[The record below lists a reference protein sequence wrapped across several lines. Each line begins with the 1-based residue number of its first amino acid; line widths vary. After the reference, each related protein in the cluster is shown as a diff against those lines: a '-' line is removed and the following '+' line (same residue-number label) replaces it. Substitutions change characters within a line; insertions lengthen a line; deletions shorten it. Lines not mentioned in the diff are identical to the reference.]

1 MPGVRI
7 SDGSSFR
14 QLKASEGV
22 VGTMTQAPQAA
33 LPTLNNRYRLDAQ
46 LGVGR
51 LALVYRATDLQRRC
65 PVLVHVLRRE
75 LLEQAA
81 LRQRFDLE
89 ASHAAQRRHAAFPSV
104 IEHGEAAGRPYLITD
119 DVTGTPLRDHL
130 PLHAEYGLAVARQIV
145 AAVDACQ
152 RAGVPHPPISSAH
165 IMLDD
170 AGRVTMVEH
179 WSLDA
184 GESRRDRTFYRAPE
198 SGVAHSSVASVVYE
212 LGVLL
217 HEVLSGRPG
226 QAGVPPGAR
235 VLPAQLLLADLERL
249 IQAATDPDPAQRPG
263 DVATFGRMLEAA
275 AGRTMTTTRRIGAAR
290 GQPAAAHTSAA
301 PAAASPPSRWLP
313 HRIIGLV
320 LMIGLALGLTAV
332 TYQVALTV
340 IPFVAGLERPIAD
353 GLERL
358 GIRPPEWLTGV
369 VGEAGDVLVVTIADE
384 QGLNLR
390 QDPGLRTSVLG
401 VLSSGTQVRR
411 ISGPVVVDDVPW
423 LQVRAR
429 IGDRDVEGWVSAHF
443 VRALE

>member
-1 MPGVRI
+1 MLDIRT
-7 SDGSSFR
+7 SDGSSSR

-33 LPTLNNRYRLDAQ
+33 LPTLNNRYRLDTQ

-51 LALVYRATDLQRRC
+51 LALVYRATDLRRRC

-75 LLEQAA
+75 LLEQAT

-89 ASHAAQRRHAAFPSV
+89 AGHAAQRRHAAFPSV

-119 DVTGTPLRDHL
+119 DITGTPLRDHL
-130 PLHAEYGLAVARQIV
+130 PVSAERGLAIARQIV

-170 AGRVTMVEH
+170 TGRVTMVEH

-184 GESRRDRTFYRAPE
+184 SESRRDRAFYRAPE
-198 SGVAHSSVASVVYE
+198 SGVTHSTAASAVYE

-217 HEVLSGRPG
+217 HELFSGRPA
-226 QAGVPPGAR
+226 QADAPPGAR
-235 VLPAQLLLADLERL
+235 VLPAPLLLADLERL
-249 IQAATDPDPAQRPG
+249 IQAATAPDPAQRP
-263 DVATFGRMLEAA
+263 DDAAAFSRMLEMA
-275 AGRTMTTTRRIGAAR
+275 AGRTMTATRRIGVTR
-290 GQPAAAHTSAA
+290 GQRAAAAA
-301 PAAASPPSRWLP
+301 PPASRWLP

-320 LMIGLALGLTAV
+320 LMIGLALGLTAA
-332 TYQVALTV
+332 TYQIALMA

-369 VGEAGDVLVVTIADE
+369 VGEAGDVLVVTIADD

-390 QDPGLRTSVLG
+390 QDPGLRTGVLG
-401 VLSSGTQVRR
+401 VLSGGMQVRR

>member
-1 MPGVRI
+1 V
-7 SDGSSFR
+7 
-14 QLKASEGV
+14 
-22 VGTMTQAPQAA
+22 
-33 LPTLNNRYRLDAQ
+33 
-46 LGVGR
+46 
-51 LALVYRATDLQRRC
+51 
-65 PVLVHVLRRE
+65 
-75 LLEQAA
+75 
-81 LRQRFDLE
+81 
-89 ASHAAQRRHAAFPSV
+89 
-104 IEHGEAAGRPYLITD
+104 
-119 DVTGTPLRDHL
+119 
-130 PLHAEYGLAVARQIV
+130 
-145 AAVDACQ
+145 
-152 RAGVPHPPISSAH
+152 
-165 IMLDD
+165 
-170 AGRVTMVEH
+170 
-179 WSLDA
+179 
-184 GESRRDRTFYRAPE
+184 
-198 SGVAHSSVASVVYE
+198 
-212 LGVLL
+212 
-217 HEVLSGRPG
+217 
-226 QAGVPPGAR
+226 
-235 VLPAQLLLADLERL
+235 
-249 IQAATDPDPAQRPG
+249 
-263 DVATFGRMLEAA
+263 
-275 AGRTMTTTRRIGAAR
+275 
-290 GQPAAAHTSAA
+290 

-332 TYQVALTV
+332 TYQVALTA